1 MAECIRY
8 KIERL
13 QKAMSLIDKVMED
26 FILVDKKSQDD
37 GYGGVEEVW
46 VDGAS
51 VKGALVLNSSMQAKI
66 AQKEGVNDVY
76 TLTTKKN
83 VNLAFHQVIKRVSD
97 GQIFRVTSNGNENK
111 TPKTSKIDMRQ
122 VSCERWQLT

>member
-13 QKAMSLIDKVMED
+13 QKAMSLIDKAMED

>member
-1 MAECIRY
+1 
-8 KIERL
+8 
-13 QKAMSLIDKVMED
+13 MSLIDKAMED